1 MTTCR
6 PGSRPWLLAAL
17 LALAA
22 CAGAGSRT
30 SRLDAGSAAY
40 RAGEPVFVLDAVASV
55 RDDVPGVDVYLG
67 LPPASLIFR
76 QTADDSL
83 EAVGAWIVTVE
94 QEGRAP
100 LSRTPR
106 DTVRVLTAADA
117 RTPEPLW
124 RVERFEV
131 PPGDYV
137 VRAVLEDEG
146 SGRTGAR
153 QVRVAVPLPVG
164 APALG
169 GLRLE
174 GETTAGA
181 VRPIDVT
188 SVPAGLDSLQAVV
201 QATGV
206 PDGATTELTVVR
218 IEADDTAAR
227 RLDGFTPS
235 IASLASKGVDLG
247 DVDTVQT
254 VRQSVLNPSEA
265 LDVVAPIPTLEPGVY
280 RARIRLLAPGGA
292 PLDEAER
299 LFVVRRRD
307 YPLVTRLGDLV
318 GPLAYIAAPGDLDPL
333 LEAETPDELRRAF
346 DRFWGEQLDDRRL
359 AAATVRAYYER
370 VEEANRL
377 FATYKDGW
385 MTDQGMLYVL
395 LGPPSY
401 VETTINGER
410 WSYALASGT
419 PSVFVFERT
428 AGRIYES
435 APFGVLTL
443 ERSRVYR
450 DLVLRVQRQWRTGVV
465 P

>member
-67 LPPASLIFR
+67 LPPASLVFR
-76 QTADDSL
+76 QTAGDSL
-83 EAVGAWIVTVE
+83 ESVGVWTVTVE

-100 LSRTPR
+100 LSRSPR
-106 DTVRVLTAADA
+106 DTVRVSGAAEA
-117 RTPEPLW
+117 RTPEPVW

-131 PPGDYV
+131 PPGSYV

-146 SGRTGAR
+146 SGRIGAQR
-153 QVRVAVPLPVG
+153 VRVTVPLPTG

-174 GETTAGA
+174 GETPAGP
-181 VRPIDVT
+181 VRPVDVT

-206 PDGATTELTVVR
+206 PDGSTTELAVVR
-218 IEADDTAAR
+218 VAADDTAAR

-235 IASLASKGVDLG
+235 LASLVTRGVDLG
-247 DVDTVQT
+247 DIDTVQV
-254 VRQSVLNPSEA
+254 VRQTVLNPSEA
-265 LDVVAPIPTLEPGVY
+265 LDVVAPIPALGPGVY
-280 RARIRLLAPGGA
+280 RARIRLVAPDGA
-292 PLDEAER
+292 PLDEVAR

-318 GPLAYIAAPGDLDPL
+318 GPLTYLAAPGELDPL
-333 LEAETPDELRRAF
+333 LEAETADELRRAF
-346 DRFWGEQLDDRRL
+346 DRFWGQELDDRRL
-359 AAATVRAYYER
+359 ASATVRAYYER

-385 MTDQGMLYVL
+385 KTDQGMLYVL

-401 VETTINGER
+401 VEATIDGER
-410 WSYALASGT
+410 WSYALGGGT

-428 AGRIYES
+428 AGRIYED

-450 DLVLRVQRQWRTGVV
+450 DLVRRAQRQWRTGIV